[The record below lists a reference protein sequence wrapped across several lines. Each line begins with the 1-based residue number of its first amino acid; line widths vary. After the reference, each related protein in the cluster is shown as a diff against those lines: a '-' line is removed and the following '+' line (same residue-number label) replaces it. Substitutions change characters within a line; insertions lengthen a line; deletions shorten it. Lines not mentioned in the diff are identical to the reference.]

1 MVPTSPAYVI
11 PGESLQSATAT
22 RVAKGVES
30 WTQNRGEL
38 GRTMKPIPLSPSPR
52 FLRNCVTFDLPSE
65 SLGSLD
71 PR

>member
-1 MVPTSPAYVI
+1 MVLTS
-11 PGESLQSATAT
+11 
-22 RVAKGVES
+22 RVRHSWEKFTECDTAKGVES
-30 WTQNRGEL
+30 WTQNRGDS
-38 GRTMKPIPLSPSPR
+38 RTMKPIPLSPSPR